1 MDPLAAATSSAAA
14 VGTIGSHFMLD
25 GATYVKGASL
35 GFGGLDFYITGRAGV
50 LGPVDAD
57 VVVAALAFFE
67 PGNVRTLW
75 EQGQGVMPP
84 VDAAREFAACC
95 EAWAEEHVPDDLDA
109 ARLADLA
116 GKAATGARPACA
128 PVFAGWRAVPVPES
142 PKAAAVHQM
151 NVLRELRNG
160 LHSAAV
166 VSVGLSPL
174 QALSVRS
181 PHMVA
186 LFGWPEPAAIEGL
199 QPVWEDAERR
209 TDAAIAHAYDALDE
223 AERAELVELAEALHQ
238 ATKG

>member
-35 GFGGLDFYITGRAGV
+35 GFGGLDVYITGRAGV

-57 VVVAALAFFE
+57 VVVAGLAFFE

-84 VDAAREFAACC
+84 ADAARAFAACC

-116 GKAATGARPACA
+116 GQVATSARSACA
-128 PVFAGWRAVPVPES
+128 PVFAGWRAMPVPES

-160 LHSAAV
+160 LHSAAI

-174 QALSVRS
+174 QAVSVRS

-186 LFGWPEPAAIEGL
+186 LFGWPEPAAADGV
-199 QPVWEDAERR
+199 QPLWDDAERR
-209 TDAAIAHAYDALDE
+209 TDAAIAHAYDVLDE
-223 AERAELVELAEALHQ
+223 AERAELVDLADALHQ